1 MPKAGKQKD
10 KIDKHFDDF
19 GEEIDALGKRVSKKG
34 SEWNSWFYGTL
45 GIVGPFISSLFGLI
59 VLGIIAWFM
68 ALINSR
74 INSVLFSS
82 MHDFLLMNMGIFFAI
97 FLFFSYTSYFSR
109 LHKRG
114 YHIFSPVSTAVGIT
128 IVFWIIAKVLTLVNI
143 AFSIENVTL
152 TFAAME
158 ILANLQWVFIFF
170 LVLGYMFL
178 GIKSIFHMEEDHH
191 ERIVVSP
198 VRPGMHHLYRSGKDR
213 ILGGVCGGIAE
224 YLGVD
229 PTIIRLLWI
238 LGTLFFGFGIL
249 LYIIAWIIIPR
260 NPKHKWKE

>member
-1 MPKAGKQKD
+1 MPKQRKQKTVERR
-10 KIDKHFDDF
+10 FDDF

-59 VLGIIAWFM
+59 VLGIITWFI
-68 ALINSR
+68 AIINGR
-74 INSVLFSS
+74 ISSVLFSS
-82 MHDFLLMNMGIFFAI
+82 IHDFLIANMGIFFAV

-109 LHKRG
+109 IHKKG
-114 YHIFSPVSTAVGIT
+114 YRIFSPVSTAVGIT
-128 IVFWIIAKVLTLVNI
+128 IVFWIVAKVLTLVNM

-158 ILANLQWVFIFF
+158 ILTNLSWVFVFF
-170 LVLGYMFL
+170 LVLGYIFL
-178 GIKSIFHMEEDHH
+178 GVKSVFHVEDDHH
-191 ERIVVSP
+191 ERIVV
-198 VRPGMHHLYRSGKDR
+198 RNMEKPGMHRLYRSGKDR

-260 NPKHKWKE
+260 NPKQKWKE